1 MSRLTKI
8 MLTSLIINIVASVL
22 FLSGVVNISAVP
34 GLYVTFPLAA
44 IFYGMFLICRMLQ
57 KDVAQF
63 DTEQRK
69 HHDQAVAEKRHELAE
84 SFHIHGHHEP
94 MRA

>member
-1 MSRLTKI
+1 MSRLTKM
-8 MLTSLIINIVASVL
+8 MLAALIINIVASAL

-34 GLYVTFPLAA
+34 GFYVAFPLVA
-44 IFYGMFLICRMLQ
+44 ICYGMFLISRMLQ

-63 DTEQRK
+63 DAEQRE
-69 HHDQAVAEKRHELAE
+69 HHDQAVAEKHREPAE

-94 MRA
+94 IRA